1 VAVALAGADVVGAG
15 DVEAAPAGRDAISTP
30 LAGNPVN
37 VDVPPGRYW
46 PAGDAIRTVA
56 VVGVAVGAEF
66 AIGAVAG
73 ADVGAIPYRS
83 DSALVLAILEVAAR
97 AAVAAGEL
105 GELVLGGLG
114 ALAAW
119 GATATRSLFD
129 MFEFGGAPAV
139 SGASGTIEYRSGSLP
154 IDGVNAP

>member
-1 VAVALAGADVVGAG
+1 MCRRVDTGPPVMQFVPLLWRVS
-15 DVEAAPAGRDAISTP
+15 PSGRNSQ
-30 LAGNPVN
+30 LGQWL
-37 VDVPPGRYW
+37 R
-46 PAGDAIRTVA
+46 
-56 VVGVAVGAEF
+56 
-66 AIGAVAG
+66 

-83 DSALVLAILEVAAR
+83 DSALVLAILAVAAR